1 MAKLSLMSTT
11 AAIGIPA
18 MALALGGA
26 GTAQAAPLP
35 NLTNLDFENYTGSAP
50 KNCFQCVAPT
60 GWTGGSG
67 LIYIDSPSPGKDG
80 KSGSGGIATY
90 ADPVGSVP
98 GNYVEA
104 DGNPHFESGFN
115 YKVTGLTAGTT
126 YSLSFYQGA
135 SQETGFTGTT
145 SNQWI
150 VALGK
155 VGSTLYSAASG
166 NPSVQNTSCHTSC
179 VYEDSDSSA
188 SVTHTKLMSGILTG
202 TATGWN
208 FTSVTLTAN
217 ASTDVL
223 SFLAWGDNGNTT
235 NLPPMA
241 FLAGVNS
248 PNGLGAPVP
257 EPVSLSLFGV
267 GLAGMG
273 AIIRRRRGKRSTSD

>member
-1 MAKLSLMSTT
+1 MAKLSLLSTT

-26 GTAQAAPLP
+26 GTAQANPLP
-35 NLTNLDFENYTGSAP
+35 NLTNLDFENFSGVAP
-50 KNCFQCVAPT
+50 KNCFTCVAPT
-60 GWTGGSG
+60 GWTGGNG
-67 LIYIDSPSPGKDG
+67 LIYIDSPTAGKDAV
-80 KSGSGGIATY
+80 SGSGGIATY

-104 DGNPHFESGFN
+104 DGNPHYESGFN
-115 YKVTGLTAGTT
+115 YKVTGLTKGTT

-135 SQETGFTGTT
+135 SQETRFVGTT

-150 VALGK
+150 VALGV
-155 VGSTLYSAASG
+155 VGSTLFSASAGSPNTPNVNCG
-166 NPSVQNTSCHTSC
+166 TNCVPS
-179 VYEDSDSSA
+179 DSDSTA
-188 SVTHTKLMSGILTG
+188 SVVRTDLMSNILTG

-208 FTSVTLTAN
+208 FTSVSLTAN
-217 ASTDVL
+217 ATTDVL

>member
-1 MAKLSLMSTT
+1 MAKLSLLSTT

-26 GTAQAAPLP
+26 GTAQANPLP
-35 NLTNLDFENYTGSAP
+35 NLTNLDFENYTGATP
-50 KNCFQCVAPT
+50 KNCFTCVAPT
-60 GWTGGSG
+60 GWTGGGG
-67 LIYIDSPSPGKDG
+67 LIYIDSPSQPGT
-80 KSGSGGIATY
+80 SGSGGIPTY
-90 ADPVGSVP
+90 ANPVGTVP

-104 DGNPHFESGFN
+104 DGNPYFESGFN
-115 YKVTGLTAGTT
+115 YKVTGLVPGTT

-135 SQETGFTGTT
+135 SQEVGFVGTT

-155 VGSTLYSAASG
+155 VGSTIFSASG
-166 NPSVQNTSCHTSC
+166 TAPTTPDQTCGTDC
-179 VYEDSDSSA
+179 VYADSDSGA
-188 SVTHTKLMSGILTG
+188 SITHTNLMSGILTG

-208 FTSVTLTAN
+208 FTSVSLTAN
-217 ASTDVL
+217 ATTDVL